1 MDYENFKKEFK
12 KYDNHDWTKEDKK
25 YDAFEE
31 WTTDDDWEA
40 IDKETN
46 KSSKKWEFPN
56 LGMYNQASL
65 KDGRHWLRVVEGYEQ
80 PKSDIREK
88 IDRFVHERFVGPV
101 DNDGNFYHPEAQ
113 NDMVNSP
120 AHYTR
125 GSQEVIDII
134 EESIQDAPDVK
145 AGMLQAQTLK
155 YLLRLWLKNNAPQ
168 DAQKAQW
175 YLTRLI
181 KHLKE
186 TE

>member
-12 KYDNHDWTKEDKK
+12 KYNENDWTSEDKK
-25 YDAFEE
+25 YEPFEE
-31 WTTDDDWEA
+31 WTTDKDFDDKRWLKIVDGYDRSKDTPIEEA
-40 IDKETN
+40 VD
-46 KSSKKWEFPN
+46 
-56 LGMYNQASL
+56 
-65 KDGRHWLRVVEGYEQ
+65 RVR
-80 PKSDIREK
+80 SIRED

-101 DNDGNFYHPEAQ
+101 DNDGNFYQPEAQ

-155 YLLRLWLKNNAPQ
+155 YLLRLWLKGNAPQ
-168 DAQKAQW
+168 DSEKARW
-175 YLTRLI
+175 YLNRLI
-181 KHLKE
+181 EHLNSTAFE
-186 TE
+186 E